1 MDGRMCQTLHIYI
14 LLYIHRT
21 MVHQFITSGF
31 RYLVVIISL
40 LSDVFGPNDDDDDE
54 DPLDQFFESASGMVE
69 YFVALFSSDCFVPF
83 LNNNVDFLLELIPR
97 VQVKDL
103 FGIKSG
109 LESQIQYMG
118 RKPPSKIDDI

>member
-1 MDGRMCQTLHIYI
+1 MQCFAVCMDGRMCQTLHIYI

-54 DPLDQFFESASGMVE
+54 NLLDQFSESASGTVE

-97 VQVKDL
+97 LQVKAL
-103 FGIKSG
+103 FGIKTG
-109 LESQIQYMG
+109 LE
-118 RKPPSKIDDI
+118 KNN